1 MGLRCVEAAVVHA
14 RHVLCARYS
23 ARFELEEARNVVEQ
37 GEGDCGEDVDRTGP
51 VVDQLRVEKLVL

>member
-23 ARFELEEARNVVEQ
+23 ARFELEEARNVVQ
-37 GEGDCGEDVDRTGP
+37 YSEGHRGKDVHCTGP
-51 VVDQLRVEKLVL
+51 VVNHLEPLKNI

>member
-23 ARFELEEARNVVEQ
+23 ARFELKEARNVVEQ
-37 GEGDCGEDVDRTGP
+37 GEGDCGEDVYRTGP
-51 VVDQLRVEKLVL
+51 VVNQLLELKN